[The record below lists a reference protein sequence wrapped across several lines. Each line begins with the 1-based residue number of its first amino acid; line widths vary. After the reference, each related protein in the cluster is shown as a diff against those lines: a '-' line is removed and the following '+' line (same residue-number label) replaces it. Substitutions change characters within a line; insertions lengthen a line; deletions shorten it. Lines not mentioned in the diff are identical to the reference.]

1 MYAWPLSKCTSIE
14 PLTFDAVI
22 VETAM
27 LPPDI
32 CVGEPEAD
40 VQTASTCA
48 AELIDV
54 LNAPRASSR
63 N

>member
-1 MYAWPLSKCTSIE
+1 
-14 PLTFDAVI
+14 
-22 VETAM
+22 M

-48 AELIDV
+48 AEVIDA
-54 LNAPRASSR
+54 LNAPLGGFASHG
-63 N
+63 